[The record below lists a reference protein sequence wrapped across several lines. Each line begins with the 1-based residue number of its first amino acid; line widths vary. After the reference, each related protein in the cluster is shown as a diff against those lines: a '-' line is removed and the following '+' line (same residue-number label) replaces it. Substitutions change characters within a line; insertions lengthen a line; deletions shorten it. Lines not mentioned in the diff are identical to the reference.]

1 MQPYLCCLRKESLD
15 RVSVNNNIKCSSI
28 MYSLELIDYLV
39 IGVILLSLI
48 GVGLYFTKKGGED
61 MDAFFVS
68 GRSLPWYIGGT
79 SMIATSFAADTPLW
93 VSSLVR
99 SHGVHYI
106 WQFWAPLI
114 GSVLAVVYFA
124 RKWRRMAFVTDIEFM
139 EARYDGAPAK
149 TLRGWTGAWGAL
161 VICPLISAWVI
172 KAMETIGRE
181 AVGLPPES
189 QLAVTVAVVTV
200 AILMCG
206 LSGLFGVV
214 YTDFIQFI
222 LATVGTIL
230 LAILSVR
237 EVGGLGAMVE
247 QLRAMTEWGGNQ
259 LSIAP
264 QIGSETGQMSV
275 WNAIGYFGFLWIGVG
290 LSGGYQAQRLL
301 ASRSPKDASYAQLM
315 HTVVYFGLMAWPWIL
330 VALCSMI
337 LIPVDDVA
345 DQSAAYPRMIVMILP
360 IGLRGLLVAALLAAF
375 ISTIST
381 LFNWGSS
388 YLVNDIYRRFI
399 NPKATEKNY
408 VFIARI
414 ATVFMAAAGAY
425 ISIQAENI
433 QQLLTLAYV
442 LGSAGVVPGVLRW
455 LWWRT
460 TGKGELIALVVG
472 WILTIL
478 LLFVKAFDGPATQ
491 LLGLEDGVAFS
502 SDPNLV
508 GARMFLMVVGVGL
521 AAVVGSLLTKPE
533 DMDQLKRFAMR
544 ARPFA
549 FGWRPVIQQ
558 MEVVYVEQEPL
569 GRTMLSWALGLVS
582 VVSLLVGCGKFLLG
596 SPLTGLV
603 LLGVGAVTLALTLR
617 RIRQDCAG
625 DVEQEDFLH
634 ELEPGHEQ
642 E

>member
-1 MQPYLCCLRKESLD
+1 MHSLQ
-15 RVSVNNNIKCSSI
+15 
-28 MYSLELIDYLV
+28 LIDYIV
-39 IGVILLSLI
+39 IAGVLLLLI

-61 MDAFFVS
+61 MDSFFVS

-93 VSSLVR
+93 VSALVR

-114 GSVLAVVYFA
+114 GSALAVVYFG

-189 QLAVTVAVVTV
+189 QVAVTIAVVTV

-222 LATVGTIL
+222 LATTGTIL
-230 LAILSVR
+230 LAVLSVR
-237 EVGGLGAMVE
+237 AVGGLDAMVE
-247 QLRAMTEWGGNQ
+247 QLKAMGEWGGNQ

-264 QIGSETGQMSV
+264 QIGDGAGQMSM

-301 ASRSPKDASYAQLM
+301 ASKNSKHASYAQLM
-315 HTVVYFGLMAWPWIL
+315 HSIVYFSLMAWPWVL

-337 LIPVDDVA
+337 LMPELDVA

-388 YLVNDIYRRFI
+388 YLVNDIYRRFL
-399 NPKATEKNY
+399 NPNATEKNY
-408 VFIARI
+408 VTIARI
-414 ATVFMAAAGAY
+414 ATVFMAVAGAY

-472 WILTIL
+472 WIMTIL
-478 LLFVKAFDGPATQ
+478 LIFVKAFDGPATKV
-491 LLGLEDGVAFS
+491 LGLEEGVAFS

-508 GARMFLMVVGVGL
+508 GARMFLMVVSVGL
-521 AAVVGSLLTKPE
+521 ACVIGSLLTKQE
-533 DMDQLKRFAMR
+533 DMEQLKRFAMR

-549 FGWRPVIQQ
+549 FGWCPVIAQ
-558 MEVVYVEQEPL
+558 MQVVYVEQEPI
-569 GRTMLSWALGLVS
+569 GRTLVSWAIALVAII
-582 VVSLLVGCGKFLLG
+582 SLLVGVGKLLLG
-596 SPLTGLV
+596 AAPFGLALLV
-603 LLGVGAVTLALTLR
+603 LGGVSLYVTIL
-617 RIRQDCAG
+617 RIRKDCAG
-625 DVEQEDFLH
+625 DVDEGDFLDTN
-634 ELEPGHEQ
+634 ES
-642 E
+642 

>member
-1 MQPYLCCLRKESLD
+1 
-15 RVSVNNNIKCSSI
+15 
-28 MYSLELIDYLV
+28 MYSLELLDYIV
-39 IGVILLSLI
+39 IGAIMLSLI

-61 MDAFFVS
+61 MDSFFVS

-93 VSSLVR
+93 VSALVR

-114 GSVLAVVYFA
+114 GGTLAAVYFG

-139 EARYDGAPAK
+139 EARYEGAPAK
-149 TLRGWTGAWGAL
+149 TLRGWSGAWGAII
-161 VICPLISAWVI
+161 ICPLISAWVI

-189 QLAVTVAVVTV
+189 QLAVTIAVVTV

-230 LAILSVR
+230 LAVLSVR
-237 EVGGLGAMVE
+237 AVGGLDAMVE
-247 QLRAMTEWGGNQ
+247 QLRAMETWGGNA

-264 QIGSETGQMSV
+264 QIGDAAGQMSM

-290 LSGGYQAQRLL
+290 LCGGYQAQRLL
-301 ASRSPKDASYAQLM
+301 ASKNSTHATFAQLL
-315 HTVVYFGLMAWPWIL
+315 HTVVYFSLMAWPWIL
-330 VALCSMI
+330 VALCSLI
-337 LIPVDDVA
+337 LMPELNVS

-388 YLVNDIYRRFI
+388 YLVNDIYRRFL
-399 NPKATEKNY
+399 NPNATEKNY
-408 VFIARI
+408 VTIARF
-414 ATVFMAAAGAY
+414 ATVFMAVAGAY
-425 ISIQAENI
+425 ISFQAENI

-460 TGKGELIALVVG
+460 TGRAELAALGMG
-472 WILTIL
+472 WVMTIL
-478 LLFVKAFDGPATQ
+478 LVFVKAFDNSFTDSLFGTGVLDPATGEA
-491 LLGLEDGVAFS
+491 LSRFS
-502 SDPNLV
+502 DDPNLV
-508 GARMFLMVVGVGL
+508 GARMFLMVFTVGVT
-521 AAVVGSLLTKPE
+521 AVIASLMTKPE

-549 FGWRPVIQQ
+549 FGWRPVISQ
-558 MEVVYVEQEPL
+558 MEVVYVEQEPI
-569 GRTMLSWALGLVS
+569 GRTLVSWAIALVG
-582 VVSLLVGCGKFLLG
+582 VISLLVGVGKLLLG
-596 SPLTGLV
+596 SPLFGLGLLV
-603 LLGVGAVTLALTLR
+603 LGAVSIALTV
-617 RIRQDCAG
+617 IRARNDCAD
-625 DVEQEDFLH
+625 DVEEGDFL
-634 ELEPGHEQ
+634 EKPSS
-642 E
+642 

>member
-1 MQPYLCCLRKESLD
+1 
-15 RVSVNNNIKCSSI
+15 
-28 MYSLELIDYLV
+28 MYSLQFIDYLV
-39 IGVILLSLI
+39 IVAILLSLI

-61 MDAFFVS
+61 MDSFFVS

-93 VSSLVR
+93 VTALVR

-114 GSVLAVVYFA
+114 GSTLAVVYFA

-149 TLRGWTGAWGAL
+149 ALRGWTGAWGAL

-181 AVGLPPES
+181 AVGLPAES
-189 QLAVTVAVVTV
+189 QVAVTLAVVAV

-222 LATVGTIL
+222 LATLGTL
-230 LAILSVR
+230 TLAVLSVR
-237 EVGGLGAMVE
+237 AVGGLDAMVE
-247 QLRAMTEWGGNQ
+247 QLRAMGEWGGNQ

-264 QIGSETGQMSV
+264 QVGDGAGQMSV

-301 ASRSPKDASYAQLM
+301 ASKNSMHASCAQLLY
-315 HTVVYFGLMAWPWIL
+315 TVVYFSMMAWPWIL
-330 VALCSMI
+330 VALCSLI
-337 LIPVDDVA
+337 LMPELDVA

-399 NPKATEKNY
+399 NPNATEKNY
-408 VFIARI
+408 VLIARV
-414 ATVFMAAAGAY
+414 ATVFMAAVGAY

-433 QQLLTLAYV
+433 QQPLTLAYV

-460 TGKGELIALVVG
+460 TGKAELFALLVG
-472 WILTIL
+472 WVMTIL
-478 LLFVKAFDGPATQ
+478 LVFVKAFDGPAVS
-491 LLGLEDGVAFS
+491 LLGLEEGVLFS

-508 GARMFLMVVGVGL
+508 GARMFLMVASVGI

-533 DMDQLKRFAMR
+533 DMEQLKLFAMR
-544 ARPFA
+544 ARPL
-549 FGWRPVIQQ
+549 
-558 MEVVYVEQEPL
+558 PL
-569 GRTMLSWALGLVS
+569 AGALS
-582 VVSLLVGCGKFLLG
+582 
-596 SPLTGLV
+596 
-603 LLGVGAVTLALTLR
+603 LR
-617 RIRQDCAG
+617 K
-625 DVEQEDFLH
+625 
-634 ELEPGHEQ
+634 
-642 E
+642 

>member
-1 MQPYLCCLRKESLD
+1 
-15 RVSVNNNIKCSSI
+15 
-28 MYSLELIDYLV
+28 MYSLELLDYLV
-39 IGVILLSLI
+39 IGAILLSLI

-61 MDAFFVS
+61 MDSFFVS

-93 VSSLVR
+93 VSALVR

-114 GSVLAVVYFA
+114 GSTLAVVYFG

-139 EARYDGAPAK
+139 EARYEGAPAK
-149 TLRGWTGAWGAL
+149 ALRGWSGAWGAI

-181 AVGLPPES
+181 AMGLPPES
-189 QLAVTVAVVTV
+189 QLAVTIGVVTV

-222 LATVGTIL
+222 LATVGTLL
-230 LAILSVR
+230 LAVLSVR
-237 EVGGLGAMVE
+237 AVGGLDSMVE
-247 QLRAMTEWGGNQ
+247 QLTAMKDWGGNQ

-264 QIGSETGQMSV
+264 QIGSGEGQMSM

-301 ASRSPKDASYAQLM
+301 ASKDSKHASYAQLL
-315 HTVVYFGLMAWPWIL
+315 HTVVYFCFMAWPWVL

-337 LIPVDDVA
+337 LLPDLDVA

-360 IGLRGLLVAALLAAF
+360 VGLRGLLVAALLAAF

-388 YLVNDIYRRFI
+388 YLVNDIYRRFL
-399 NPKATEKNY
+399 NPNATEKNY
-408 VFIARI
+408 VTIARV
-414 ATVFMAAAGAY
+414 ATVLMAIAGAY
-425 ISIQAENI
+425 ISFQAENI

-460 TGKGELIALVVG
+460 TGKAELAALGVG
-472 WILTIL
+472 WIMTIL
-478 LLFVKAFDGPATQ
+478 LIFVKAFDAPAVK
-491 LLGLEDGVAFS
+491 LFGLDEGVALS

-508 GARMFLMVVGVGL
+508 GARMFLMVFVVGL
-521 AAVVGSLLTKPE
+521 TAVVASLLTKPE

-549 FGWRPVIQQ
+549 FGWRPVIKE
-558 MEVVYVEQEPL
+558 MTVVYVEPEPI
-569 GRTMLSWALGLVS
+569 GRTLVSWAISLVG
-582 VVSLLVGCGKFLLG
+582 VISLLVGTGKLLLG
-596 SPLTGLV
+596 SPM
-603 LLGVGAVTLALTLR
+603 LGLALLAIGVIGIVMTVLR
-617 RIRQDCAG
+617 ARKDCAG
-625 DVEQEDFLH
+625 DVDEGDFLK
-634 ELEPGHEQ
+634 ESA
-642 E
+642 